1 MFSQLTIVGAGRI
14 GTMFAKLSTVSR
26 LQVSLLKRG
35 DTSILPTGPILVCTR
50 NDDLEGVLSWIPA
63 DRISDLI
70 FVQNGMLQTWLER
83 HQVEHCT
90 QALLYVA
97 VSSVGDE
104 PIDGGRSV
112 VTGHH
117 AESLVW
123 MMNQLGLR
131 CTSISRTDFMV
142 EMLEKLLWNCVFGLL
157 SEAFG
162 LSVGKVVEEHRSVVE
177 VLTGELLTIACDEL
191 SIDQSDIHK
200 QALVDRLCAYSL
212 SIPNYQGK
220 VKEWPWRNGWFVE
233 RQVVKN
239 SVHQQ
244 YLEKVGL

>member
-14 GTMFAKLSTVSR
+14 GTMFAGLSTNSS
-26 LQVSLLKRG
+26 LEVSLLRRG
-35 DTSILPTGPILVCTR
+35 DTRVLPTGPILICTR
-50 NDDLEGVLSWIPA
+50 NDDLEGVLSWVPT
-63 DRISDLI
+63 DRICDLI

-83 HQVEHCT
+83 HQLQHCT

-97 VSSVGDE
+97 VSSVGDK

-112 VTGHH
+112 VTGPH
-117 AESLVW
+117 AETLVW
-123 MMNQLGLR
+123 MMSQLGLQ
-131 CTSISRTDFMV
+131 CTAISRRGFMM

-162 LSVGKVVEEHRSVVE
+162 LPVGTVVEEHRSVVQA
-177 VLTGELLTIACDEL
+177 LTEELLTIACVEL
-191 SIDQSDIHK
+191 SIDPSTIQQED
-200 QALVDRLCAYSL
+200 LVERLCGYSL
-212 SIPNYQGK
+212 SIPNYEGK

-233 RQVVKN
+233 RQVVEN

-244 YLEKVGL
+244 YLQKVGL